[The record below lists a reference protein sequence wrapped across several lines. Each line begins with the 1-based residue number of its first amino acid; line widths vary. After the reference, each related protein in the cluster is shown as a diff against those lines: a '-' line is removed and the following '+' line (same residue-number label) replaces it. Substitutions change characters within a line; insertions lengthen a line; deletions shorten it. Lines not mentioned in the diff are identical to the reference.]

1 MATIAELKVI
11 VDASQIDKAKE
22 SLKSFND
29 AADKVQTASGKIS
42 SGMKD
47 ASGGSAEFSGAAER
61 LIARVKELEAT
72 VGMSKGGVLSY
83 KATLLGVN
91 DVVKPLASSFDSLT
105 ASQKNNDA
113 ISKEVARSQALA
125 DTEKH
130 KMLESLKEEIALYGK
145 SKSEIQLYR
154 AEQLGIIDSVRPLVE
169 ELNRLKEAKES
180 ADKAGKGDNK
190 LTKKQQELELLRQEG
205 QAIQENLNHLKNTSA
220 IEADRKRIQAEF
232 AANQAKYESKKIE
245 IEEVLALRDAEK
257 TLADAKAGSKKA
269 TTDELNEFKKF
280 RGEVDPTKKSLE
292 KYYDQLAKIQ
302 QLRSQ
307 KKKGGAAGVDLEE
320 LNELETVVNRNIKTL
335 ENYGATTGKTAKE
348 IAFSMRG
355 LPAQFTDIAVSLQ
368 GGQKPLTVFLQQG
381 GQLKDMFG
389 GIVPALRAM
398 GSYVMSLVTP
408 FTVLGATFAGL
419 AYLAYSGRKEMSELN
434 KALTLSGKSAVIT
447 STEVKQYVS
456 AISDIKGTSSA
467 AIEVLT
473 ALVAKTNIHKDSIVD
488 VSAAT
493 IAWSS
498 ATGES
503 IDTILEDFNSLTKDP
518 VSSVVTLSE
527 KYKFLTVE
535 LYNNI
540 KALKEAG
547 DEMGATKLATEALSD
562 SLIGQELIL
571 KHTRSAWGDLA
582 SWAGGGIKSLAS
594 GFSSLFGM
602 DKDNLEILQEKRK
615 TYQDMVDTLQ
625 QRVDLDE
632 TDKTSIAFIKQ
643 YKETISELDK
653 ALTVL
658 GVTQKALADA
668 PVNKALDEL
677 TNQYTSSADGVY
689 KAEKAFKDYMNSV
702 RKAFDANTGEFLGT
716 SEQFN
721 QYEERRAKL
730 LRDIQVANKV
740 TSGSEL
746 LEQAENNNIALK
758 ETVGLVGKVGTEQK
772 KLILLQKE
780 ISELQEK
787 SNRGEWLSDE
797 EKGKLAA
804 GERLIA
810 LQQENVE
817 IEKASVIAKK
827 TSVVRNTAADTL
839 LSRLEAQQGVLK
851 EQLNSEEQLGA
862 EAKTLIR
869 LKEELDGIEV
879 KSRTTKLTLDEQSK
893 LNARDALL
901 SQQLKNKS
909 LEDEI
914 RAKAKVVELER
925 YNIGLQKELDAGR
938 QRIDDLKNSSG
949 KGDRE
954 IARAKELNDIRI
966 DGARAVRDLEV
977 NEKGKE
983 GFDEKLA
990 SLEEFNAARLQQTIE
1005 MHQIEDEIQANAWA
1019 GMKSGWQDYLESN
1032 LNMYATLKDA
1042 AMDVYS
1048 TIQGGVRDSL
1058 VQNILYGES
1067 LRDTFSGVAR
1077 VVQEK
1082 VLGAMI
1088 DVGLQF
1094 AINAAK
1100 EKAGIVSLAATKK
1113 AAIVSTAAVSN
1124 AATVTSGTVQATTA
1138 ATTASAWTPAA
1149 LVASIGSFGSAAAIG
1164 LAGLLAAMAMFKGF
1178 RTGGYTGGG
1187 GVNDVVGVVHG
1198 KEYVFDADATARIGV
1213 NNLERLR
1220 SGGSLGGG
1228 GSSSSGSTGG
1238 RGDTIIST
1246 NIVVSAE
1253 EGMSESDA
1261 RAQGEAAAEGFE
1273 TRVLSIIANQRR
1285 AGGMLSTS

>member
-29 AADKVQTASGKIS
+29 AADKVQTASSKIS

-47 ASGGSAEFSGAAER
+47 ASGGSAEFSGAAEK

-105 ASQKNNDA
+105 AAQKNNDA

-145 SKSEIQLYR
+145 SKSEIQMYR

-180 ADKAGKGDNK
+180 ADKAGKSGGEG

-257 TLADAKAGSKKA
+257 SLADAKAGSKKA

-302 QLRSQ
+302 ELR
-307 KKKGGAAGVDLEE
+307 KVKGKGGAAGVDLEE
-320 LNELETVVNRNIKTL
+320 LNQLETVVNRNIKTL

-389 GIVPALRAM
+389 GIVPALQAM

-419 AYLAYSGRKEMSELN
+419 AYLAYSGHKEMSELN

-447 STEVKQYVS
+447 STEVNQYVS

-473 ALVAKTNIHKDSIVD
+473 ALVAKTDIHKDSIVD

-503 IDTILEDFNSLTKDP
+503 IDSILEDFNSLTKDP

-547 DEMGATKLATEALSD
+547 DEMGAAKLATEALSD
-562 SLIGQELIL
+562 SLVGQELIL

-582 SWAGGGIKSLAS
+582 SWVGGGIKSLAS
-594 GFSSLFGM
+594 GFSGLFGM
-602 DKDNLEILQEKRK
+602 DKDNLEILRDKRAAYQELVEIR
-615 TYQDMVDTLQ
+615 
-625 QRVDLDE
+625 QRMLADDPTNEVAAHFLKEDLKKIE
-632 TDKTSIAFIKQ
+632 EI
-643 YKETISELDK
+643 DK
-653 ALTVL
+653 ALSTL
-658 GVTQKALADA
+658 SVTQKALADT

-730 LRDIQVANKV
+730 LRDVQVAVKV

-839 LSRLEAQQGVLK
+839 LSRLQAQQGVLK
-851 EQLNSEEQLGA
+851 EQLNSEEQLGV

-869 LKEELDGIEV
+869 LKEELGGIEV
-879 KSRTTKLTLDEQSK
+879 KARTTKLSLDEQSK

-914 RAKAKVVELER
+914 RAKAKVIELER
-925 YNIGLQKELDAGR
+925 YNIGLQKELDAGK

-954 IARAKELNDIRI
+954 IARTKELNSVRLE
-966 DGARAVRDLEV
+966 GARAIRELEV
-977 NEKGKE
+977 NEAGKD
-983 GFDEKLA
+983 GYAEKLA

-1094 AINAAK
+1094 AINASEEAL
-1100 EKAGIVSLAATKK
+1100 GLTTIAATKK
-1113 AAIVSTAAVSN
+1113 TVEASTTAASLASMSASTAAAVASG
-1124 AATVTSGTVQATTA
+1124 AAITA
-1138 ATTASAWTPAA
+1138 AYTPAA
-1149 LVASIGSFGSAAAIG
+1149 IAASIASFGGAAVSATASIATQTPIMAASIASTK
-1164 LAGLLAAMAMFKGF
+1164 LAGF
-1178 RTGGYTGGG
+1178 REGGYTGNK
-1187 GVNDVVGVVHG
+1187 GVDDIAGVVHG
-1198 KEYVFDADATARIGV
+1198 REFVFDAESTSRIGV
-1213 NNLERLR
+1213 NNLEKIR
-1220 SGGSLGGG
+1220 SGK
-1228 GSSSSGSTGG
+1228 TGG
-1238 RGDTIIST
+1238 GDTIIST
-1246 NIVVSAE
+1246 NITVTAE

-1261 RAQGEAAAEGFE
+1261 RSQGEAAAEGFE

>member
-1 MATIAELKVI
+1 
-11 VDASQIDKAKE
+11 
-22 SLKSFND
+22 
-29 AADKVQTASGKIS
+29 
-42 SGMKD
+42 MKD
-47 ASGGSAEFSGAAER
+47 ASGGSAEFSGSAER

-105 ASQKNNDA
+105 AAQKNNDA

-257 TLADAKAGSKKA
+257 KLADAKAGSKKA

-320 LNELETVVNRNIKTL
+320 LNQLETVVNRNIKTL

-389 GIVPALRAM
+389 GIVPALQAM
-398 GSYVMSLVTP
+398 GSYVMSLITP

-419 AYLAYSGRKEMSELN
+419 AYLAYSGHKEMSELN

-473 ALVAKTNIHKDSIVD
+473 ALVAKTNIHKDSIVG

-503 IDTILEDFNSLTKDP
+503 IENILADFNSLTKDP

-527 KYKFLTVE
+527 KYKFLTTE

-562 SLIGQELIL
+562 SLVGQELIL
-571 KHTRSAWGDLA
+571 KHTRSAWGDLV
-582 SWAGGGIKSLAS
+582 SWVGGGIKSLAS

-668 PVNKALDEL
+668 PVNKALDAS
-677 TNQYTSSADGVY
+677 TSQYSSVASNVH
-689 KAEKAFKDYMNSV
+689 KAEKAFKSYMATM
-702 RKAFDANTGEFLGT
+702 KPAFDATTGAFKGDNQ
-716 SEQFN
+716 QFM
-721 QYEERRAKL
+721 QYEETRKKL
-730 LRDIQVANKV
+730 LRDVQEAYKV

-758 ETVGLVGKVGTEQK
+758 ETVGLVGKVGTEKK

-780 ISELQEK
+780 ISVLQEK

-827 TSVVRNTAADTL
+827 TSVVRNSAAETL
-839 LSRLEAQQGVLK
+839 LTRYKGQEEVLK
-851 EQLNSEEQLGA
+851 EQLSSEEKLGV
-862 EAKTLIR
+862 EAKNLIK

-879 KSRTTKLTLDEQSK
+879 KARTTKLTLDEQSK

-914 RAKAKVVELER
+914 RARAKVVELER

-954 IARAKELNDIRI
+954 IARAKELNSLRLE
-966 DGARAVRDLEV
+966 GARAIRELEV

-990 SLEEFNAARLQQTIE
+990 ALQQFNEERLAQTLAMHEAENE
-1005 MHQIEDEIQANAWA
+1005 MQSNAIGGLQAGWA
-1019 GMKSGWQDYLESN
+1019 TFLESN
-1032 LNMYATLKDA
+1032 LDIYATMKDA
-1042 AMDVYS
+1042 SLDVFGTLQS
-1048 TIQGGVRDSL
+1048 GIRDSL
-1058 VQNILYGES
+1058 VQSIMYGDS
-1067 LRDTFSGVAR
+1067 LRESFAKLGLVI
-1077 VVQEK
+1077 QEK

-1094 AINAAK
+1094 AINAAA
-1100 EKAGIVSLAATKK
+1100 EKAGIIGLAATKK

-1187 GVNDVVGVVHG
+1187 GVNEVAGVVHG

-1238 RGDTIIST
+1238 GDTIIST
-1246 NIVVSAE
+1246 NIMVTAE
-1253 EGMSESDA
+1253 VGMSESDA